1 MSLHTCYPL
10 KKIKAKKKKKER
22 KWSFN
27 KRHLE
32 QVKRSKEIL
41 LLTGSQR
48 KYERK
53 EGSHIPAHSMDE
65 DGSLELIPRCSHGSH

>member
-10 KKIKAKKKKKER
+10 KDQSKKKLR
-22 KWSFN
+22 KWRFN
-27 KRHLE
+27 KSHLE
-32 QVKRSKEIL
+32 QVKRNKERL

-48 KYERK
+48 RYEQKGGR
-53 EGSHIPAHSMDE
+53 HLPAHSMDG

>member
-1 MSLHTCYPL
+1 MLSLE
-10 KKIKAKKKKKER
+10 KKSKQKKKER

-27 KRHLE
+27 KRQLE

>member
-1 MSLHTCYPL
+1 MSLHTRYPPE
-10 KKIKAKKKKKER
+10 KKSKQKEKKLIKL
-22 KWSFN
+22 SFN

-32 QVKRSKEIL
+32 QVKRSKERL